1 MSISSTQAGPNN
13 KGSNW
18 QAFGPG
24 ILLASAA
31 IGGSHLISSTQAG
44 ALYGWQLAIMII
56 LANFFKYPFFKFGTD
71 YVYDTGESLI
81 AGYAKKS
88 RLYLWAFFILSLAAS
103 VISTGAVALL
113 AAVILGFMLPESW
126 GLSNSTLAVIVMGI
140 SWFFL
145 IVGHYKMLDK
155 LTKWIMVALTV
166 TTLAAVI
173 IAAGKPTAIAPNFVP
188 VSPWNLANLAF
199 IVALMGWMPAPL
211 EFSAINSMWIS
222 AKVKADNTT
231 HRQGLIDFNVG
242 FIVTALLALV
252 FLALGLF
259 VQYGSGVEIQTQ
271 GGAYVGQLINMY
283 TATIGEWSRLL
294 VAFIAFMVMFGT
306 TITCADGYGRINA
319 ESWRLIKG
327 DIEVSQ
333 KQILVWTTYS
343 ALGGYII
350 ITFFTG
356 QLGAMLKFAM
366 ITAFISAPIFGW
378 LNYSLAKN
386 DHQLSSG
393 MKLYSIAGLIFLGG
407 IALLFMAQLV
417 GFLD

>member
-1 MSISSTQAGPNN
+1 MNN
-13 KGSNW
+13 SGVAEKAPSDVNW
-18 QAFGPG
+18 KAFGPG
-24 ILLASAA
+24 ILLATAA

-44 ALYGWQLAIMII
+44 AMYGWQLAIMII

-71 YVYDTGESLI
+71 YVYETGESLV

-88 RLYLWAFFILSLAAS
+88 KVYLWAFFILSIAAS

-113 AAVILGFMLPESW
+113 AAVILGFMLPESL
-126 GLSNSTLAVIVMGI
+126 GLSTTTLSLIVMVV
-140 SWFFL
+140 SWLFL
-145 IVGHYKMLDK
+145 ILGHYKMLDRV
-155 LTKWIMVALTV
+155 TKWIMVALTV
-166 TTLAAVI
+166 ATLAAVM
-173 IAAGKPTAIAPNFVP
+173 IASGKPTAISPDFVAT
-188 VSPWNLANLAF
+188 SPWNMATLGF

-222 AKVKADNTT
+222 AKVKNDQTT

-242 FIVTALLALV
+242 FIATSVLALL
-252 FLALGLF
+252 FLALGVF

-271 GGAYVGQLINMY
+271 GGAYVDQLINMY
-283 TATIGEWSRLL
+283 TATIGEWARLL

-306 TITCADGYGRINA
+306 TITCADGYGRVNA
-319 ESWRLIKG
+319 ESWRLVKG
-327 DIEVSQ
+327 DLEVSQ
-333 KQILVWTTYS
+333 KQILAWTTYCVW
-343 ALGGYII
+343 GGFII

-366 ITAFISAPIFGW
+366 ITAFVSAPIFGW

-386 DHQLSSG
+386 HQQLSSG

-407 IALLFMAQLV
+407 IALLFMAQLL
-417 GFLD
+417 GMID